1 MSSVAGSGR
10 FSQIGAM
17 HRAEKVN
24 RELQEMRDLLKEVRE
39 VPALVASLQKSVSDL
54 RERLDALNI
63 PKMAEPVTMDHIDD
77 LETKIDALRSL
88 QGSQVSTTALQAL
101 ERRIDSKIALARAAA
116 TSHP

>member
-39 VPALVASLQKSVSDL
+39 VPALVASLKQAVSDL
-54 RERLDALNI
+54 RDRLDALNI

-77 LETKIDALRSL
+77 LETKIDALRAL
-88 QGSQVSTTALQAL
+88 QGSQVSTAALQAL
-101 ERRIDSKIALARAAA
+101 ERRIDAKLAKA
-116 TSHP
+116 TATLHS